1 MKIGRPLSSK
11 YSVMLGFSFNI
22 KLGDNLDR
30 WRNAV
35 LNQDIDCV
43 VLVDGKEG
51 SGKSVHGLQIAYM
64 LDIEHDIDID
74 KQVCYTPEEV
84 KKAIT
89 TLKRG
94 KAIVF
99 DEARRGFNRRRS
111 TENVN
116 VELTDLF
123 AECRQNNL
131 FLVVV
136 MPSFYD
142 MDMNIAVWR
151 SRVLVHVSYT
161 WDLTNKEQ
169 PLVRGN
175 ARFYNEIGKKNMY
188 CNKRYRM
195 MYKYPYLKNECFDY
209 TFPHHYVVDEALY
222 RAKKRQAEAEY
233 RVKDKKARPSC
244 GQCGGNSVRYS
255 HKKETYYCRS
265 CSWSES
271 KLKSAEKK
279 PISVGKTLISGGGE
293 DNK

>member
-1 MKIGRPLSSK
+1 
-11 YSVMLGFSFNI
+11 MLQFPFNI

-51 SGKSVHGLQIAYM
+51 SGKSVHALQIAFM
-64 LDIEHDIDID
+64 LDIEHSIDLD
-74 KQVCYTPEEV
+74 TQVCYTPEEV
-84 KKAIT
+84 KIAIT
-89 TLKRG
+89 TLKKG

-99 DEARRGFNRRRS
+99 DEARRGLNRRRS
-111 TENVN
+111 TEKVN
-116 VELTDLF
+116 IDLTDLF

-151 SRVLVHVSYT
+151 SRALVHVSYT
-161 WDLTNKEQ
+161 WDLENKAQ
-169 PLVRGN
+169 PLVRGF
-175 ARFYNEIGKKNMY
+175 ARYYNEIGKKNMY
-188 CNKRYRM
+188 CNKHYRT

-222 RAKKRQAEAEY
+222 RAKKREAEAEY
-233 RVKDKKARPSC
+233 RVKDKGGKQPC
-244 GQCGGNSVRYS
+244 GNCGSEDVRYNRKS
-255 HKKETYYCRS
+255 KEYVCNKCPNKFSIVSEGITYNQRG
-265 CSWSES
+265 
-271 KLKSAEKK
+271 EKK
-279 PISVGKTLISGGGE
+279 VLKPLI
-293 DNK
+293 NT

>member
-1 MKIGRPLSSK
+1 MKFRKLRSK
-11 YSVMLGFSFNI
+11 YSVMLGFPFNI
-22 KLGDNLDR
+22 KLGDNLSR

-35 LNQDIDCV
+35 LHQDIDCV
-43 VLVDGKEG
+43 IIVDGKEG
-51 SGKSVHGLQIAYM
+51 AGKSVHALQIGYM
-64 LDIEHDIDID
+64 LDVEHSIDINT
-74 KQVCYTPEEV
+74 QVCYTPEEV
-84 KKAIT
+84 KEAIT

-111 TENVN
+111 TEKVN
-116 VELTDLF
+116 IELTDLF

-161 WDLTNKEQ
+161 WDLDNEKQ

-188 CNKRYRM
+188 CNKRRRM
-195 MYKYPYLKNECFDY
+195 MYQYPYLKNECFDY
-209 TFPHHYVVDEALY
+209 TFPHHYVVDEAVY
-222 RAKKRQAEAEY
+222 RAKKRAAESAY
-233 RVKDKKARPSC
+233 RTKEDNNKTICPD
-244 GQCGGNSVRYS
+244 CGGKVHYATKSGFKC
-255 HKKETYYCRS
+255 HQGHT
-265 CSWSES
+265 WS
-271 KLKSAEKK
+271 KSTHTERR
-279 PISVGKTLISGGGE
+279 ITHEQTGRE
-293 DNK
+293 DGLY